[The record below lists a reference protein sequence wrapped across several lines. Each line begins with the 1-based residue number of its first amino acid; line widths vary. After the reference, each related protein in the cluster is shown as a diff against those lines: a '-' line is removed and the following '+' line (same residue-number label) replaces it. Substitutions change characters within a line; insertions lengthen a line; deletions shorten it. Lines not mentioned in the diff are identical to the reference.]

1 MQCRYYAWMDTV
13 IILTESSCCEGN
25 ERSLLHLSKF
35 KVLAANNS
43 SWHYFLTVVCIDQL
57 SIEPK
62 FNVLRS
68 LKTEIISILFQGP
81 CSNELQETHCFVSEE
96 DQEQGA
102 KKVILNLSYITFTGA
117 KRQTSQNQETQDLI
131 KIYFHSLN
139 KSSGTFTT

>member
-1 MQCRYYAWMDTV
+1 MDTV

-43 SWHYFLTVVCIDQL
+43 SWHYYLTVVCI
-57 SIEPK
+57 EPK
-62 FNVLRS
+62 LNVLRS

-102 KKVILNLSYITFTGA
+102 KKVILNLSYIHRS
-117 KRQTSQNQETQDLI
+117 K
-131 KIYFHSLN
+131 
-139 KSSGTFTT
+139 